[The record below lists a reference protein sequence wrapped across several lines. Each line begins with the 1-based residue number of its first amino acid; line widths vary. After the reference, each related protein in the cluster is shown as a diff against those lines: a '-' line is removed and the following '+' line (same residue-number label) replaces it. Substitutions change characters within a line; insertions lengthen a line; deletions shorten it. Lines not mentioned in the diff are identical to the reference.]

1 MAGPRINPTLFDKL
15 VADLPLDGLR
25 ETAAG
30 RTQSADGIQ
39 SDETSQL
46 RFFTAPRLERFN
58 EAALRTTIRRELSWL
73 LNTTCFGAGQDLEPY
88 PQVKTS
94 VLNFGVP
101 DLAGKLL
108 QRKVVQGRARDIRD
122 AIRTFEPRIDPKR
135 LEVEPQVAADKP
147 NAITYVIRGDVTA
160 AVNALPV
167 VFKTDVEIDT
177 GVATLRD

>member
-15 VADLPLDGLR
+15 VADHELAGLR
-25 ETAAG
+25 
-30 RTQSADGIQ
+30 D
-39 SDETSQL
+39 DEGGERGVDVSQF
-46 RFFTAPRLERFN
+46 RYFSVPRIERFN
-58 EAALRTTIRRELSWL
+58 ETALRNTIRRELNWL
-73 LNTTCFGAGQDLEPY
+73 LNTTCLGASQDLEPY

-108 QRKVVQGRARDIRD
+108 QKRVVQARAREIRD
-122 AIRTFEPRIDPKR
+122 AIKTFEPRIDPKR
-135 LEVEPQVAADKP
+135 LDVDPQASTEKP
-147 NAITYVIRGDVTA
+147 NAVTYVIRGDVTA

-177 GVATLRD
+177 GAATLRD